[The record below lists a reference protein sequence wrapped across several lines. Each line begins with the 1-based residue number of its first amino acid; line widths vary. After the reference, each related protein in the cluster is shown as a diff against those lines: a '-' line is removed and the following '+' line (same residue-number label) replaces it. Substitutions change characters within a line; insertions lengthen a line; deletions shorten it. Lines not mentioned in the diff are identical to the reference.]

1 MVRTREA
8 KISNVVV
15 GYRGPWMGGW
25 GDIVWA
31 ARYRDVSTLVGA
43 RDRIAAIVDQPPPA
57 VDSLPPFNKKVTEAL
72 SRAHADHRY
81 RAELV
86 WMHYVRSLGL
96 RPTYFRFCNVCRYRL
111 GLAPPANMTISKV
124 HLRSCA

>member
-1 MVRTREA
+1 M
-8 KISNVVV
+8 
-15 GYRGPWMGGW
+15 
-25 GDIVWA
+25 
-31 ARYRDVSTLVGA
+31 
-43 RDRIAAIVDQPPPA
+43 
-57 VDSLPPFNKKVTEAL
+57 TEAL

-124 HLRSCA
+124 HLHSCA